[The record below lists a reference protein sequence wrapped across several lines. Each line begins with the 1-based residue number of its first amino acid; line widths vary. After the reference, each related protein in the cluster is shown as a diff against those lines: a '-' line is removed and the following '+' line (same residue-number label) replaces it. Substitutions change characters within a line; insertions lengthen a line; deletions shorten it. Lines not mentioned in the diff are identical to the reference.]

1 MPIWKPRRPREP
13 QGRAEPLFR
22 WIVQSLADD
31 IGSGLLPPGA
41 RLPPHRDLA
50 DDMKLARGTVARAY
64 REAEQLGLIQSD
76 VGRGSFV
83 LAPDGGDRPY
93 SSLLEA
99 PTALSDLSTNLPLS
113 GIDPD
118 PADVLKR
125 LAERPD
131 RRALLTYHPPE
142 GLKRHRLAGVR
153 WLGRMGVDAPAD
165 RILTCAGAQHALF
178 VTLAV
183 MLQRRGAIYVEPLT
197 YPGLHGIAE
206 SLRRPLIPVTMDG
219 EGMIPAAL
227 ESAAKKHGPG
237 AVYLMPSI
245 HNPTGAVMSESRRRE
260 LARLLERLDL
270 YAIEDAA
277 NAMLLREPE
286 SAILRFAP
294 ERAVLVASVSKV
306 LSPGL
311 RVAFLLAPR
320 SLIPALARQIWATSW
335 MVSPIGAELVTMWL
349 EEGVVDRTVER
360 KRREGERRQRLA
372 RRVFAGHEIDAH
384 PSSLH
389 LWLSLP
395 KRWAADRLADEAR
408 AQQIVVTPSSA
419 FWVRKTPPPR
429 AIRIALGGADDIDRL
444 ESGLQRLARV
454 IRGPLEARRTQP
466 GPAGPIRRGTRA
478 ELRPSGRRRDS

>member
-1 MPIWKPRRPREP
+1 
-13 QGRAEPLFR
+13 
-22 WIVQSLADD
+22 VQALADD
-31 IGSGLLPPGA
+31 IASGLLPAGA

-50 DDMKLARGTVARAY
+50 DEIGLARGTVARAY
-64 REAEQLGLIQSD
+64 REAERLGLIQSD

-83 LAPDGGDRPY
+83 LAPDAGDRPY
-93 SSLLEA
+93 SSLLEP

-131 RRALLTYHPPE
+131 RRALLAYHPPE

-153 WLGRMGVDAPAD
+153 WLGRMGIDAPTE
-165 RILTCAGAQHALF
+165 RVLTCAGAQHALF
-178 VTLAV
+178 VSLAE
-183 MLQRRGAIYVEPLT
+183 LLRRGGAIYVEPLT

-206 SLRRPLIPVTMDG
+206 SLGRPLIPVAMDD

-227 ESAAKKHGPG
+227 EQSARKHGPG

-245 HNPTGAVMSESRRRE
+245 HNPTGAVMTEARRRE
-260 LARLLERLDL
+260 IAGLLERAEL

-277 NAMLLREPE
+277 NAMLLEHPEP
-286 SAILRFAP
+286 AIARFAP
-294 ERAVLVASVSKV
+294 ERALLVASVSKV

-311 RVAFLLAPR
+311 RLAFLLAPR
-320 SLIPALARQIWATSW
+320 SLVAALSRQIWATSW
-335 MVSPIGAELVTMWL
+335 MTSPIGAELVAMWL
-349 EEGVVDRTVER
+349 EDGVVDRTVER
-360 KRREGERRQRLA
+360 KRREGQRRQELA
-372 RRVFAGHEIDAH
+372 RRVFSEHTIESH

-395 KRWAADRLADEAR
+395 KRWASDRLAQEAR
-408 AQQIVVTPSSA
+408 TQRIVVTPSSA

-429 AIRIALGGADDIDRL
+429 AIRIALGGADEIDRL
-444 ESGLQRLARV
+444 EAGLERLARV
-454 IRGPLEARRTQP
+454 IERASETQRTKPAPAAP
-466 GPAGPIRRGTRA
+466 GRRGTRA
-478 ELRPSGRRRDS
+478 ESRPSARRRGS